1 MKDSTYSMQ
10 LKRKAPALLLC
21 LVAATHSHSVSA
33 DTQLN
38 ITGTIKAS
46 PCKIDVPAGGVN
58 VDLGQSIM
66 AATLSEAKSATDWKP
81 ISIVLSECPV
91 TTSKATMTLNGT
103 ADTDETD
110 MYKNNGTAEQV
121 QIQLQ
126 STAAGTALGNA
137 STMAQDIDSA
147 SKGTTFNMQARAYS
161 SKGKATPGSINGVV
175 QLTFAYE

>member
-1 MKDSTYSMQ
+1 MKDSNFSIYQ
-10 LKRKAPALLLC
+10 KRKAPALLLC
-21 LVAATHSHSVSA
+21 LAAAMLSHSASA

-81 ISIVLSECPV
+81 ISIVLSECPA
-91 TTSKATMTLNGT
+91 TTSKVTMTLNGT
-103 ADTDETD
+103 ADTTETE
-110 MYKNNGTAEQV
+110 MYKNTGSAEQV

-126 STAAGTALGNA
+126 STTGSKALGNNA
-137 STMAQDIDSA
+137 SMVQDIASA

-161 SKGKATPGSINGVV
+161 SQGNATPGTINGVV
-175 QLTFAYE
+175 QLTFAYQ